1 MCECVCVCTRHMYKV
16 PKGGSSL
23 PVLCSLPF
31 LVLLPHKN
39 NLVGKFRGLYSG
51 SVQRT
56 KGMGKTVNRNSPLR
70 SLQVLLMAPS
80 TNTRLQEDCDSLFL
94 SLWGTRGGNLCPRDK
109 SWADFLLSMPAHQ
122 TPHLARPL
130 LKPCFLQHLISPSPF
145 FKFGLVSMF
154 PSVLG
159 VHGTQTLC
167 IFSAATAKSLQSCP
181 TLCDPKD
188 GSPPGS
194 LVPGILQARTL
205 EWVAISFS
213 NAWKWKVKGKSLSRV
228 QLFATPWT
236 AAY

>member
-1 MCECVCVCTRHMYKV
+1 MCVCTQHMYKV

-51 SVQRT
+51 PVQRT

-70 SLQVLLMAPS
+70 SLQVLLTAPS

-109 SWADFLLSMPAHQ
+109 SWADFLLSVPAHQ

-130 LKPCFLQHLISPSPF
+130 LKPCFPQHLIIS
-145 FKFGLVSMF
+145 K
-154 PSVLG
+154 SVLQVWAG
-159 VHGTQTLC
+159 KHVSQCFRSPWDSNFVYLLC
-167 IFSAATAKSLQSCP
+167 CY
-181 TLCDPKD
+181 C
-188 GSPPGS
+188 
-194 LVPGILQARTL
+194 
-205 EWVAISFS
+205 
-213 NAWKWKVKGKSLSRV
+213 
-228 QLFATPWT
+228 
-236 AAY
+236 